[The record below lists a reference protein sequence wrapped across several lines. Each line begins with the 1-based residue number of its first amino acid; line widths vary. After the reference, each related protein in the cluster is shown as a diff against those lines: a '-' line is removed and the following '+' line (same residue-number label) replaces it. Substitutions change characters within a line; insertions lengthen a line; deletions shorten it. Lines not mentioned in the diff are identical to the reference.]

1 MEDRQM
7 DARKAGI
14 GIAAMGLLLAGLG
27 LAARPAAVPRDPDK
41 VYQSGSAVGNVIGA
55 KEDKARGVVYF
66 QQIAT
71 RGQFDQFQD
80 FEYRGYVLHIA
91 DKDEVGSTWMAG
103 QTFEN
108 FIHVTSRIARN
119 RS

>member
-1 MEDRQM
+1 MN
-7 DARKAGI
+7 ARKARI
-14 GIAAMGLLLAGLG
+14 GIAALGLLLAGLWF
-27 LAARPAAVPRDPDK
+27 AFRPAAVPRDPDK
-41 VYQSGSAVGNVIGA
+41 VYQSGSAVGKVIGA

-71 RGQFDQFQD
+71 GGQFNQFQD
-80 FEYRGYVLHIA
+80 FEYQGYVLHIA
-91 DKDEVGSTWMAG
+91 QEDMVGSTQRAG

-108 FIHVTSRIARN
+108 FIHVTSKITKK

>member
-1 MEDRQM
+1 
-7 DARKAGI
+7 
-14 GIAAMGLLLAGLG
+14 LLLAGLG
-27 LAARPAAVPRDPDK
+27 FAVSHAAVPHDPDK

-55 KEDKARGVVYF
+55 KEDKTRGVVYF

-71 RGQFDQFQD
+71 RGTFDQFQD

-91 DKDEVGSTWMAG
+91 DKDEVGSTWVAG

-108 FIHVTSRIARN
+108 FIHVTSRIAKN